1 MAGGTTSADVGAHGR
16 APLPDV
22 AGICGAKETIHRV
35 QTCRRGAMKNENGK
49 RPEFAKKIIEK
60 YVSAQSNVFL
70 VYGNTKDIYPVAQD
84 CYVPLID
91 FFVEAL
97 IKPHKPHRPNAPK
110 MVVTYDPA
118 SGIKFLNPADS
129 RLVGREIGE
138 DRLNGILSAS
148 RSDIVT
154 ALEALREF
162 TRINI
167 MVPVENDPGKKV
179 RKDFA
184 IIIKYGEAV
193 APPAKGEVM
202 LDSDRLKVIVLE
214 NWFSDSAFVASSDIV
229 FVISE
234 TLNGINERIVDLPY
248 CAAINIDRPNESQRK
263 QYIDYL
269 MTTDKVEASIPAPQ
283 IAYSS
288 AGLTLLSIRQ
298 IFRQA
303 RYKGQRISPE
313 LIFLQTKEIIE
324 KELEGHIEFPT
335 LNYGFEKI
343 IGAERLVKKLNEIKT
358 CLRGDDPELMP
369 VGILVPGANGVGK
382 TFIYKA
388 FAKECEWVAVV
399 LKNIRGPYV
408 GQTEKNWERIRSVLE
423 AIGNVMVIYDEADT
437 EIGGRSAQTHEVDR
451 RLFGNILKMM
461 SDEKNRGKI
470 VWIIITARP
479 DRLEPDIKRSGRA
492 GEHLPVFSYEGD
504 EKEALLKHVL
514 SQAGIKLDEFS
525 SEQRSDFLKLTA
537 EHYPADFDQL
547 TTELKRRRLMEGK
560 LTPEMALDEVKD
572 FIPSDL
578 ARQRE
583 YQELLAVLE
592 CTSRELLPARYQQLS
607 REVLLQRVQDIRNA
621 MGQV

>member
-1 MAGGTTSADVGAHGR
+1 MT
-16 APLPDV
+16 
-22 AGICGAKETIHRV
+22 
-35 QTCRRGAMKNENGK
+35 NENGK
-49 RPEFAKKIIEK
+49 RPEFAEKIIEK

-70 VYGNTKDIYPVAQD
+70 VYGNTKDIYPVEPNS
-84 CYVPLID
+84 YVPLID

-97 IKPHKPHRPNAPK
+97 IKPDRRTSPRI
-110 MVVTYDPA
+110 VITYDPA
-118 SGIKFLNPADS
+118 SGIRFLNPADS
-129 RLVGREIGE
+129 RLIGREIGE
-138 DRLNGILSAS
+138 ERLNRIFSAS

-162 TRINI
+162 TRINV
-167 MVPVENDPGKKV
+167 MVPVENDPGKTT

-193 APPAKGEVM
+193 APTAKVDVM

-234 TLNGINERIVDLPY
+234 TLNGVNERIVDLPY
-248 CAAINIDRPNESQRK
+248 CAAIKIDRPSERQRK
-263 QYIDYL
+263 QYIEYL
-269 MTTDKVEASIPAPQ
+269 MTTDKVETSIPVTQ

-303 RYKGQRISPE
+303 RYKGQRITPE
-313 LIFLQTKEIIE
+313 LIFVQTKEIIE

-343 IGAERLVKKLNEIKT
+343 IGATLLVKRLNEIKT
-358 CLRGDDPELMP
+358 CLRGDDPDLMP

-388 FAKECEWVAVV
+388 FAKECGWVAVV

-423 AIGNVMVIYDEADT
+423 AMGNVMVIYDEADT

-461 SDEKNRGKI
+461 SAEENRGKI

-514 SQAGIKLDEFS
+514 SQSGIESGAFS
-525 SEQRSDFLKLTA
+525 PEQRSEFRRLTA
-537 EHYPADFDQL
+537 EHYPSDFDQL

-560 LTPEMALDEVKD
+560 LTPEMALEEVKD

-592 CTSRELLPARYQQLS
+592 CTSRELLPERYREVS
-607 REVLLQRVQDIRNA
+607 REALLQRVQDIRVT
-621 MGQV
+621 MGLA

>member
-1 MAGGTTSADVGAHGR
+1 MT
-16 APLPDV
+16 
-22 AGICGAKETIHRV
+22 
-35 QTCRRGAMKNENGK
+35 NNNGK
-49 RPEFAKKIIEK
+49 RPEFAGKIIEK
-60 YVSAQSNVFL
+60 YISAQSNVFL
-70 VYGNTKDIYPVAQD
+70 VYGNIKDIYPVTPTR
-84 CYVPLID
+84 YVPLID

-97 IKPHKPHRPNAPK
+97 IKPGRPDVPRI
-110 MVVTYDPA
+110 VIIYDPA
-118 SGIKFLNPADS
+118 SGIKFQNPADS
-129 RLVGREIGE
+129 LLISREIGE
-138 DRLNGILSAS
+138 ERLNRILSAS
-148 RSDIVT
+148 RTDIVT

-162 TRINI
+162 TRLNI
-167 MVPVENDPGKKV
+167 TVSVQGDQSDKI

-193 APPAKGEVM
+193 APAAKGDVM
-202 LDSDRLKVIVLE
+202 LDSDRLKTIILE
-214 NWFSDSAFVASSDIV
+214 NWFSDSSFVASSDIV
-229 FVISE
+229 FVVGE
-234 TLNGINERIVDLPY
+234 TLSGINERIVDLPY
-248 CAAINIDRPNESQRK
+248 CAAIRIDRPSEGQRK
-263 QYIDYL
+263 QYIEHL
-269 MTTDKVEASIPAPQ
+269 MTTEKVETSIPVSQ

-303 RYKGQRISPE
+303 RYKAERITPE
-313 LIFLQTKEIIE
+313 LIFTQTKEIIE

-343 IGAERLVKKLNEIKT
+343 IGAKRLLKKLDEIKT
-358 CLRGDDPELMP
+358 TLRGNDPSLMP

-388 FAKECEWVAVV
+388 FAKECGWVAVV

-423 AIGNVMVIYDEADT
+423 AMGNVMVIYDEADT

-461 SDEKNRGKI
+461 SDEENRGKI

-492 GEHLPVFSYEGD
+492 GEHLPVFSYEGE
-504 EKEALLKHVL
+504 EKEALLRHVL
-514 SQAGIKLDEFS
+514 SQSEIELEAFS
-525 SEQRSDFLKLTA
+525 PEQRLEFLRLTA
-537 EHYPADFDQL
+537 EHYPSDFDQL
-547 TTELKRRRLMEGK
+547 TTELKRRRLTEGK
-560 LTPEMALDEVKD
+560 LTPEMVLDEVRD

-592 CTSRELLPARYQQLS
+592 CTSRELLPERYREVS
-607 REVLLQRVQDIRNA
+607 REVLQLRVQDIRT
-621 MGQV
+621 MMDLL

>member
-1 MAGGTTSADVGAHGR
+1 MT
-16 APLPDV
+16 
-22 AGICGAKETIHRV
+22 
-35 QTCRRGAMKNENGK
+35 NENGK
-49 RPEFAKKIIEK
+49 RPEFAEKIIEK

-70 VYGNTKDIYPVAQD
+70 VYGNTKDIYPVEPNS
-84 CYVPLID
+84 YVPLID

-97 IKPHKPHRPNAPK
+97 IKPDRRTSPRI
-110 MVVTYDPA
+110 VITYDPA
-118 SGIKFLNPADS
+118 SGIRFLNPADS
-129 RLVGREIGE
+129 RLIGREIGE
-138 DRLNGILSAS
+138 ERLNRIFSAS

-162 TRINI
+162 TRINV
-167 MVPVENDPGKKV
+167 MVPVENDPGKTR

-193 APPAKGEVM
+193 APTAKVDVM

-234 TLNGINERIVDLPY
+234 TLNGVNERIVDLPY
-248 CAAINIDRPNESQRK
+248 CAAIKIDRPSERQRK
-263 QYIDYL
+263 QYIEYL
-269 MTTDKVEASIPAPQ
+269 MTTDKVETSIPVTQ

-303 RYKGQRISPE
+303 RYKGQRITPE
-313 LIFLQTKEIIE
+313 LIFVQTKEIIE

-343 IGAERLVKKLNEIKT
+343 IGATLLVKRLNEIKT
-358 CLRGDDPELMP
+358 CLRGDDPDLMP

-388 FAKECEWVAVV
+388 FAKECGWVAVV

-423 AIGNVMVIYDEADT
+423 AMGNVMVIYDEADT

-461 SDEKNRGKI
+461 SAEENRGKI

-514 SQAGIKLDEFS
+514 SQSGIESGAFS
-525 SEQRSDFLKLTA
+525 PEQRSEFRRLTA
-537 EHYPADFDQL
+537 EHYPSDFDQL

-560 LTPEMALDEVKD
+560 LTPEMALEEVKD

-592 CTSRELLPARYQQLS
+592 CTSRELLPERYREVS
-607 REVLLQRVQDIRNA
+607 REALLQRVQDIRVT
-621 MGQV
+621 MGLA

>member
-1 MAGGTTSADVGAHGR
+1 MSDDSKK
-16 APLPDV
+16 P
-22 AGICGAKETIHRV
+22 
-35 QTCRRGAMKNENGK
+35 
-49 RPEFAKKIIEK
+49 PEFAKKIIEK
-60 YVSAQSNVFL
+60 YVSAQSNAFL
-70 VYGNTKDIYPVAQD
+70 VYGNTKDIYPVATNR
-84 CYVPLID
+84 YVPLVD
-91 FFVEAL
+91 CFVEAL
-97 IKPHKPHRPNAPK
+97 IKPDRPTAPRI
-110 MVVTYDPA
+110 VITYDPA
-118 SGIKFLNPADS
+118 SGIRFLHPADS
-129 RLVGREIGE
+129 RLIGREIGE
-138 DRLNGILSAS
+138 ERLSRILSAS
-148 RSDIVT
+148 RGDIVT

-162 TRINI
+162 TRINLMI
-167 MVPVENDPGKKV
+167 PVENDPGKTI

-193 APPAKGEVM
+193 APAAKGDVM

-234 TLNGINERIVDLPY
+234 TLSGINERIVDLPY
-248 CAAINIDRPNESQRK
+248 VAAIMIDRPSEDQRR

-269 MTTDKVEASIPAPQ
+269 MTTDKVETSIPVAQ
-283 IAYSS
+283 VAYSS

-298 IFRQA
+298 IFRHA
-303 RYKGQRISPE
+303 RYKGQQITPE
-313 LIFLQTKEIIE
+313 LIFAQTKEIIE

-335 LNYGFEKI
+335 LSYGFEKV
-343 IGAERLVKKLNEIKT
+343 IGAARLVKKLNEIKT
-358 CLRGDDPELMP
+358 CLRGNDPTLMP

-388 FAKECEWVAVV
+388 FAKECGWVAVV

-423 AIGNVMVIYDEADT
+423 AMGNVMVIYDEADT

-461 SDEKNRGKI
+461 SDEENRGKI

-492 GEHLPVFSYEGD
+492 GEHLPVFSYEGE

-514 SQAGIKLDEFS
+514 SQSGIELNAFS
-525 SEQRSDFLKLTA
+525 PEQRSEFLRLTA
-537 EHYPADFDQL
+537 EHYPSDFDQL
-547 TTELKRRRLMEGK
+547 ATEFKRRRLVEGK
-560 LTPEMALDEVKD
+560 LTPEMVLDEVKD
-572 FIPSDL
+572 FIPSDV

-592 CTSRELLPARYQQLS
+592 CTSRELLPERYREVS
-607 REVLLQRVQDIRNA
+607 REVLQQRVQDIRS
-621 MGQV
+621 MTGQV